1 MNFPALLHFS
11 KEGGVFFTPCH
22 QEKAA
27 GFAVKSADERKEFI
41 GILVAKP
48 VDQRESSIGSGGVN
62 KPASRF
68 IDDQK
73 RGVFMDNG
81 GLGIHED

>member
-1 MNFPALLHFS
+1 MNKGEVRLMNFPTLLHFS

-27 GFAVKSADERKEFI
+27 GFAVEPAHERKEFI

-48 VDQRESSIGSGGVN
+48 VDERESAIGSSGVN
-62 KPASRF
+62 EPASRF
-68 IDDQK
+68 VDNQK
-73 RGVFMDNG
+73 RGVF
-81 GLGIHED
+81 